1 MSDSSHDPGPCHCI
15 EVSFRVACDGLE
27 DIAESIRRK
36 HREGEGHVWLGDA
49 DRAADR
55 EEA

>member
-1 MSDSSHDPGPCHCI
+1 MSDSSPDPGPCHCI
-15 EVSFRVACDGLE
+15 EVSFRVARDGLE

-36 HREGEGHVWLGDA
+36 HREGKGHVWLGDA